1 MIKQQINSEYF
12 SDNPQSFGGKYQ
24 LYNVFGKKESDNA
37 LKVMIFIHDLNSI
50 SDQKNSPLFMFIKK
64 ENFSNPM

>member
-37 LKVMIFIHDLNSI
+37 LKSND
-50 SDQKNSPLFMFIKK
+50 SPLFMVLKK